1 MYNIFSLAFTLGTH
15 QKELK
20 CCKELNA
27 LNTTAEPDFFCFQRY
42 WGIIEVNHEDSKTCA
57 SKQYQQAD

>member
-27 LNTTAEPDFFCFQRY
+27 LNTTAEPDFFCFQALL
-42 WGIIEVNHEDSKTCA
+42 GNHRGES
-57 SKQYQQAD
+57 